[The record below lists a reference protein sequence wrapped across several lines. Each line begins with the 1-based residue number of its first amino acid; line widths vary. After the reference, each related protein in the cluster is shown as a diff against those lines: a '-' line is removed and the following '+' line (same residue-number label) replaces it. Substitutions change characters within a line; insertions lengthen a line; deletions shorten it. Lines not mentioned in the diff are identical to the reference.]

1 MWGEDRA
8 APLSIRTGHEG
19 LEGFPEHLWVDG
31 RLDPIRA
38 LFTRRESVARE
49 HLAEEFAHLL
59 IRKEHAAERALVRR
73 AREEAAVQER
83 DAAEGTCRRGASRIA
98 RVESAEKKREQHAPV
113 EVSTGLHAR
122 VEGASEES
130 AIRVQPSLGLE
141 KAKKEQ
147 TGGIEQRELAPLG
160 RAATAERRSERL
172 DPHLQRA
179 IETARERLAPEDF
192 DPTRVRQ
199 HVAIGAGVTSDAER
213 RQGLGIAV
221 DNSCAISDQGDDARR
236 LAVGAPGRYCGLRR
250 RGLRRDHDP
259 EDMRRTG
266 RESRSDTRQQIA

>member
-1 MWGEDRA
+1 MWRVERA
-8 APLSIRTGHEG
+8 APLSVRACHEG
-19 LEGFPEHLWVDG
+19 LEGFAEHLWLDG

-59 IRKEHAAERALVRR
+59 IREEHAAERALVRR
-73 AREEAAVQER
+73 AREETAVQER
-83 DAAEGTCRRGASRIA
+83 NAAEGTCRRGASRIA
-98 RVESAEKKREQHAPV
+98 GVESAEKRREQHAPV
-113 EVSTGLHAR
+113 KVSAGLHAR

-130 AIRVQPSLGLE
+130 PIRVEPSLGLE

-147 TGGIEQRELAPLG
+147 TGGIKQRELAPLG

-179 IETARERLAPEDF
+179 IEAARERLAPEDF
-192 DPTRVRQ
+192 DPACVRQ
-199 HVAIGAGVTSDAER
+199 HVAVGAGVTCDAER

-236 LAVGAPGRYCGLRR
+236 LAVGAPGRNRDLRR
-250 RGLRRDHDP
+250 RGLRRDYDP
-259 EDMRRTG
+259 EDMRRP
-266 RESRSDTRQQIA
+266 